1 MKVSVIIPT
10 YKPQSYF
17 ADCLMSLSKQT
28 FNKDLFEVVIVLN
41 GCNEPYKTYINEII
55 TSLHFEN
62 NIRLLQTE
70 EAGVSNARNLGLDSA
85 KGEFI
90 CFIDD
95 DDFVSPTYIEQLFHH
110 AAKEVI
116 SLCKPLSFIDGS
128 LDYKPYNITK
138 DYIKQSNKK
147 NVRFLK
153 ARRYFNGPVYKLIH
167 REIIGNRRFDV
178 RFKNGEDSLFMFLI
192 SDRFSFV
199 EFTDESAIYY
209 RRFRKGS
216 AIENNTDKRYLL
228 SNNINLM
235 KEQSKIYFR
244 HLFKYNFLFYLQMMA
259 SRVNIIFK
267 NI

>member
-17 ADCLMSLSKQT
+17 ADCLMSLSKQI

-41 GCNEPYKTYINEII
+41 GCDEPYKTYIKEII
-55 TSLHFEN
+55 SSLHFEN
-62 NIRLLQTE
+62 NVRLLQTDV
-70 EAGVSNARNLGLDSA
+70 AGVSNARNLGLDSS
-85 KGEFI
+85 KGDYI

-110 AAKEVI
+110 ASKEVI
-116 SLCKPLSFIDGS
+116 SFCKPLSFIVGS
-128 LDYKPYNITK
+128 TDYKPYNITK

-147 NVRFLK
+147 NIRFQK

-167 REIIGNRRFDV
+167 KDIIGNRRFDV

-192 SDRFSFV
+192 SDRFRFV

-209 RRFRKGS
+209 RRFRRGS
-216 AIENNTDKRYLL
+216 AIENNSDKRYLI
-228 SNNINLM
+228 NNNLRLM
-235 KEQSKIYFR
+235 KEQTKIYLK
-244 HLFKYNFLFYLQMMA
+244 HICKYSFLFYLQMMA
-259 SRVNIIFK
+259 SRFNIIFK